1 MCPNPH
7 NGGQSVAKSWLF
19 YPWLIAYLLGIGVHR
34 LLAFLLQSA
43 CLFQTVV
50 LLFFVYLH
58 PTAS

>member
-1 MCPNPH
+1 MCPAAKML
-7 NGGQSVAKSWLF
+7 AKSWLF
-19 YPWLIAYLLGIGVHR
+19 YPWLIAYQLRIGVHL

-50 LLFFVYLH
+50 PLWFAYLH